1 MMCLVLENPT
11 TEALNKNEDN
21 SDYTVTLWATVG
33 VVSICSFVAVVVIVW
48 TAKRKSNRYVF
59 VPIFSLH
66 GILQWK

>member
-11 TEALNKNEDN
+11 TGPPGKSED
-21 SDYTVTLWATVG
+21 STLWATVG
-33 VVSICSFVAVVVIVW
+33 VISICSFVAVVVIVR

>member
-33 VVSICSFVAVVVIVW
+33 VVSICIFVAVIVIVW
-48 TAKRKSNRYVF
+48 TAKRESNRYVF
-59 VPIFSLH
+59 VPIFSLY

>member
-33 VVSICSFVAVVVIVW
+33 VVSICIFVAVVVIVW
-48 TAKRKSNRYVF
+48 TAKRRSNRYVF
-59 VPIFSLH
+59 VPIFSLY

>member
-33 VVSICSFVAVVVIVW
+33 VVSICIFVAVIVIVW

-59 VPIFSLH
+59 VPIFSLY

>member
-11 TEALNKNEDN
+11 TGPPGKSED
-21 SDYTVTLWATVG
+21 STLWAIIG
-33 VVSICSFVAVVVIVW
+33 VVSICSLVIVVFIVW
-48 TAKRKSNRYVF
+48 IIKRKSNRYVF